1 MGSFGSKSKQPASDR
16 KTSSIQR
23 SEMIS
28 DGYTAKSSS
37 VTMTKQIRISQTVQS
52 TRTFTA
58 ATQTIQSTGTGTTT
72 SVPTQTYKQVYRRP
86 SLTTLPDA
94 SVVRPSSA
102 QTYEFSRPPIPNTA
116 TYTPATHGNDYDLSK
131 KAYVL
136 VFHHYKF
143 QTSKHNREGSSK
155 DMRKIEEIIRYY
167 RCDRPD
173 INENKTARDVRKKME
188 TISKKDFTEYSCL
201 IVFIMSHGDEQ
212 DSIMAYDGNMY
223 SLQSDIVEQCTM
235 NRTLNDKPKIFV
247 VQACRGD
254 AKIVADATRSMSHKI
269 DIVAFQSSYQGT
281 VSFRHVEQGS
291 FFMQAFLQLLHGNN
305 QKSILDVNEELN
317 REFRAKNILQTPT
330 LTTTLQKK
338 LIFGQL
344 LRRP

>member
-1 MGSFGSKSKQPASDR
+1 M
-16 KTSSIQR
+16 
-23 SEMIS
+23 
-28 DGYTAKSSS
+28 
-37 VTMTKQIRISQTVQS
+37 
-52 TRTFTA
+52 
-58 ATQTIQSTGTGTTT
+58 
-72 SVPTQTYKQVYRRP
+72 
-86 SLTTLPDA
+86 PDA
-94 SVVRPSSA
+94 RPSSA
-102 QTYEFSRPPIPNTA
+102 QTYEFSREPIPNTA
-116 TYTPATHGNDYDLSK
+116 TFTSATHGNYYDLSK

-136 VFHHYKF
+136 VFHHCEFENHEY
-143 QTSKHNREGSSK
+143 NRAGSSK

-167 RCDRPD
+167 RCDEPD
-173 INENKTARDVRKKME
+173 INENCTKDKIIQKMN
-188 TISKKDFTEYSCL
+188 TISEKDFTEYSCL
-201 IVFIMSHGDEQ
+201 IVFIMSHGNEQ

-281 VSFRHVEQGS
+281 VSFRTVEQGS

-305 QKSILDVNEELN
+305 QKSILDVNEQLN
-317 REFRAKNILQTPT
+317 REFRANNILQTPT
-330 LTTTLQKK
+330 MTATLQKK

-344 LRRP
+344 LRQP